1 MSQNFAATGTPPM
14 IGQRLT
20 IEAWQAYI
28 QSYSWGET
36 RPTRLVLHHTYR
48 PTEAQWQG
56 LRSMRGMQRFYRL
69 KGWSAAPHIYAAPDG
84 IWLFTPLRDV
94 GVHAGTGNG
103 SRKAGWYSIGLEM
116 VGDFDKQLPAGAV
129 WDNALAVIGE
139 LAQVLGIAPRKL
151 ISFHRDYTN
160 KKSCPGNAVKPEWVW
175 AEAER
180 WLAAHAGPHAAP
192 ANPPSQ
198 PEAPLADPAGL
209 PEALTALSYAQR
221 SAGYRADWA
230 FHRAAISQGL
240 GAPVGQ
246 SRTISAGAAKLNYQ
260 AFGRDVLFCLPPRWA
275 EVHSLAQAL
284 AKAPNDPTATAV
296 RAALFRD
303 AAITFDANDPLLAA
317 AADLHAGPPLL
328 APRPVYIGAQR
339 GRLLVCAADT
349 LFLPEGAHGVVRL
362 SASTG
367 TAAGA
372 LFDATCDALGIKH
385 PDGPFTAAARAGG
398 LGAPLSAIVPL
409 AHAGQRFAA
418 QVFALD
424 TLVAA
429 DEAGRNLRRLSAL
442 AASVPQGKGVP
453 TEPSPVRA
461 IQVQPLQGDAAQLVD
476 VGTQH
481 DLTGAHLLV
490 TRQGFVLPVP
500 RARLQASLANP
511 TTLLVLVDRPEE
523 EDALSGPQSDA
534 LTRLLH
540 ALEQRYQLPQT
551 AVRWGESLT

>member
-1 MSQNFAATGTPPM
+1 M

-20 IEAWQAYI
+20 IEAWQTYI

-48 PTEAQWQG
+48 PSEAQWQG
-56 LRSMRGMQRFYRL
+56 LRSMRGMQRFYRQ

-103 SRKAGWYSIGLEM
+103 SRRAGWYSIGLEM

-129 WDNALAVIGE
+129 WDNALAVIGG
-139 LAQVLGIAPRKL
+139 LSQVLGIAPRKL

-180 WLAAHAGPHAAP
+180 WLAGHAGP
-192 ANPPSQ
+192 
-198 PEAPLADPAGL
+198 EAPPPPDPPGL
-209 PEALTALSYAQR
+209 PEALTTLSYAQR

-230 FHRAAISQGL
+230 FHRAAVGQHL

-260 AFGRDVLFCLPPRWA
+260 AFGRDVLFCEPPRWA

-284 AKAPNDPTATAV
+284 AKAQNDPTATAV
-296 RAALFRD
+296 RAAVFRD
-303 AAITFDANDPLLAA
+303 AAITFDAHDPLLAA
-317 AADLHAGPPLL
+317 AADMHAGPPLL

-339 GRLLVCAADT
+339 GRLLVCAADS
-349 LFLPEGAHGVVRL
+349 LFLPEGAGGVVRL

-372 LFDATCDALGIKH
+372 LFDATCDALGVKH
-385 PDGPFTAAARAGG
+385 ADGPFTAAARAGG
-398 LGAPLSAIVPL
+398 LGAPLSAIMPL
-409 AHAGQRFAA
+409 KHQGQRFAA

-424 TLVAA
+424 TLVAN
-429 DEAGRNLRRLSAL
+429 DEGGRNLRRLSAL
-442 AASVPQGKGVP
+442 AATAPQGKGLP
-453 TEPSPVRA
+453 GEPSPVRA
-461 IQVQPLQGDAAQLVD
+461 IQVEPLQGDAAALVD
-476 VGTQH
+476 VGMQH

-500 RARLQASLANP
+500 RARLHAGVADP
-511 TTLLVLVDRPEE
+511 TTLLVLVDQQAGAE
-523 EDALSGPQSDA
+523 ALSARQSDA

-540 ALEQRYQLPQT
+540 ALEQRYHLPET
-551 AVRWGESLT
+551 AIGL